1 MIYSVK
7 GTLIHIE
14 SGFAVVECGGIG
26 YKVNTTLTTQ
36 KELKLNSTVMLYTY
50 MNVREDAVELFG
62 FYTKGELSTFKLLI
76 SVSGVGP
83 KVALAI
89 LSELSSETIALSVS
103 SGDYKTLTRASGVG
117 PKLAQRIVL
126 ELKDKASKMLP
137 SGVIAAPDDIFS
149 SSSERSVGSDS
160 FSEAIG
166 ALVSLGYNRSEAV
179 SALSGVDSRLSSD
192 DMIRE
197 ALRKLARM

>member
-36 KELKLNSTVMLYTY
+36 KQLKFNSTVTLFTY

-62 FYTKGELSTFKLLI
+62 FYSKGELSTFKMLI
-76 SVSGVGP
+76 SISGVGP

-89 LSELSSETIALSVS
+89 LSELSSEQIAISVS
-103 SGDYKTLTRASGVG
+103 ANDYKTLTRASGVG

-126 ELKDKASKMLP
+126 ELKDKIKGITADGGD
-137 SGVIAAPDDIFS
+137 GVIAKG
-149 SSSERSVGSDS
+149 SVIADTGNISK
-160 FSEAIG
+160 AVA
-166 ALVSLGYNRSEAV
+166 ALAVLGY
-179 SALSGVDSRLSSD
+179 SAADVTPVLS
-192 DMIRE
+192 
-197 ALRKLARM
+197 KLDPSLTVEQLISATLKQMG

>member
-7 GTLIHIE
+7 GTVIHIE
-14 SGFAVVECGGIG
+14 SGFAVVECSGIG

-36 KELKLNSTVMLYTY
+36 RELKLNSIATLFTY

-62 FYTKGELSTFKLLI
+62 FYSKGELSTFKMLI
-76 SVSGVGP
+76 SISGVGP

-89 LSELSSETIALSVS
+89 LSELSSEQIALSVS

-126 ELKDKASKMLP
+126 ELKDKIKGISTDNVDGVVAKGS
-137 SGVIAAPDDIFS
+137 VIADTGNIPKA
-149 SSSERSVGSDS
+149 VQ
-160 FSEAIG
+160 
-166 ALVSLGYNRSEAV
+166 ALAVLGY
-179 SALSGVDSRLSSD
+179 SAADVTPILSKLDPSLTVEQLISST
-192 DMIRE
+192 
-197 ALRKLARM
+197 LRQMG